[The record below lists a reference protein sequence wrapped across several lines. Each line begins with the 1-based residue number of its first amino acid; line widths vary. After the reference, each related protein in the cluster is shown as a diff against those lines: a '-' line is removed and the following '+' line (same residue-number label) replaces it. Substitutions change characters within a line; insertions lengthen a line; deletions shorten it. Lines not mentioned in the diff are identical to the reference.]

1 VTDHVTCLGCG
12 LLCDDISVIAQGG
25 MIVEARNACPLGVR
39 WFGDGR
45 VPTRARVG
53 ASDVDAAR
61 ALDAAATL
69 LGAARRP
76 LVYLAPDMAND
87 TYGAATAI
95 ADVLHALLDTVTT
108 VGVTGDGVLA
118 GQVRGRTT
126 ATFSELRNRA
136 DVIVFWGVD
145 PGARYP
151 RFQSRIAPGPAG
163 LFLTG
168 ARRVIAVDI
177 GSATGPTDATERVA
191 FSAADEA
198 AALAHTR
205 AAVVGNAV
213 APSPL
218 ATTAAALATA
228 LTSATYLA
236 LVIDGEASPNQE
248 ALLALSEALNGPTRC
263 AITVLRAGGNRVG
276 ADAVLTW
283 QTGYPMAVDFAR
295 GVPRYV
301 PLDGADKQLARGAID
316 VALIVGSAAGVPDA
330 VRAGLGTTRCI
341 VIGPRASESPFATA
355 VALDTGIAGIHDGG
369 VGARADD
376 IPLPLRVPLPNVAPS
391 ASAMVRALLAK
402 VATR

>member
-1 VTDHVTCLGCG
+1 M
-12 LLCDDISVIAQGG
+12 CDDISVIAQAGA
-25 MIVEARNACPLGVR
+25 IVEARNACPLGVR

-45 VPTRARVG
+45 VPARACVG
-53 ASDVDAAR
+53 STDVDATR
-61 ALDAAATL
+61 ALDEAATL

-87 TYGAATAI
+87 TYGVATAV

-108 VGVTGDGVLA
+108 VGAAGDGVLA
-118 GQVRGRTT
+118 SQVRGRTT

-145 PGARYP
+145 PRARYP
-151 RFQSRIAPGPAG
+151 RFESRIAPAPAG
-163 LFLTG
+163 MFLTG
-168 ARRVIAVDI
+168 ARRVIAVDV
-177 GSATGPTDATERVA
+177 GGATGPADATERVK
-191 FSAADEA
+191 FSAAEEA
-198 AALAHTR
+198 AALALTR

-218 ATTAAALATA
+218 ATRAAALATS
-228 LTSATYLA
+228 LTSAKYLA
-236 LVIDGEASPNQE
+236 LVVDGEASLNQE
-248 ALLALSEALNGPTRC
+248 ALLALSESLNGPTRC
-263 AITVLRAGGNRVG
+263 AITVLRAGGNRTG
-276 ADAVLTW
+276 ADTVLTW

-301 PLDGADKQLARGAID
+301 PLDGAEQQLARGVID
-316 VALIVGSAAGVPDA
+316 VALIVGSAAGIPDA
-330 VRAGLGTTRCI
+330 VWAGLRKTTCI
-341 VIGPRASESPFATA
+341 VIGPRASESPFPTA

-376 IPLPLRVPLPNVAPS
+376 IPVPLRAPLPNTAPS